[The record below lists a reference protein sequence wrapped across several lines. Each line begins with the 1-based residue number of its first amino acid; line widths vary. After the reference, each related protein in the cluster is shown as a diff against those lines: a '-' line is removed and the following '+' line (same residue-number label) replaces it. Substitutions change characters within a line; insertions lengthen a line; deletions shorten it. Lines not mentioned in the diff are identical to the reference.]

1 MRVFSPRTILGKLQ
15 LDSLNPGPRRF
26 LGFLFLNVLSWQCLV
41 GAVLVLHARALGID
55 RGSVGI
61 LNSLLFFSGILGVLT
76 KALAER
82 FGSKR
87 VLMAGWTMRNLLV
100 LPIVLVP
107 VVMARWGTGA
117 AAVLLFV
124 TAGLFCMTRALAGI
138 AWSSWQHEIIP
149 PGQLGRFFAAEM
161 TMQRLLA
168 VAFGIFCFAHSGQ
181 NGHRFRDQS
190 GQFVGA

>member
-1 MRVFSPRTILGKLQ
+1 M
-15 LDSLNPGPRRF
+15 
-26 LGFLFLNVLSWQCLV
+26 
-41 GAVLVLHARALGID
+41 LHARALGID